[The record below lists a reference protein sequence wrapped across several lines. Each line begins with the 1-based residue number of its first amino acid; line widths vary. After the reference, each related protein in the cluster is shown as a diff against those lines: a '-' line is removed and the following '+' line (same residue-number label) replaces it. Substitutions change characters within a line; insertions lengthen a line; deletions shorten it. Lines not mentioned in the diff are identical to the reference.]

1 MYEIEEWV
9 ASDHVT
15 LKADPNFYKPAV
27 IDTITFRFIADNT
40 VAMMELE
47 TGGID
52 VLYTP
57 SNTDVTNVLDG
68 QYAESRI
75 PAT

>member
-1 MYEIEEWV
+1 M
-9 ASDHVT
+9 T
-15 LKADPNFYKPAV
+15 LKADPNFYKPAL

-57 SNTDVTNVLDG
+57 SSSDVVNVLGG
-68 QYAESRI
+68 QYGDSISRHRGSRRHHDHHGF
-75 PAT
+75 